1 MPELTGIS
9 CSTCGQAFA
18 NKRALAVHSRYCGC
32 DTISHNV
39 RDVLRHGRDNSS
51 SSLRK
56 TKIAR
61 TSRDSVS
68 AHDTAGHDNDQD
80 ELSVQTTETSQ
91 SSDFDY
97 ENLGEDTPSDAESLS
112 GVLDGLDSEISCEDP
127 NRTASINQNVRY
139 IPIHTRFQVKLEQIR
154 NKHRADQK
162 LFNEITDLIKE
173 FSTGSELSFS
183 STDLLNRKR
192 FLIGLEA
199 TFKTEKLR
207 PEYVSVKLL
216 DGTVGTVSVFDLE
229 EQIVSLLTDPNLM
242 QKKNLAPGLDIFTG
256 LETTCSDEYGEIH
269 TGKAWARAVAHHI
282 AKGSGDMPVGL
293 IIYGNKSHFDTH
305 GSLCVTPL
313 SFTLSIFSREARN
326 TKKFWRPMAYLP
338 NLDQD
343 VLDEND
349 DNEVS
354 VDVGPTT
361 SEDSLED
368 EQKCLAIALK
378 SLKAVHR
385 KGGFATTVLGR
396 KVKVRVWIHFICGD
410 THGNN
415 RWVAHFNSPGKLAMP
430 WRNCKCPYLT

>member
-1 MPELTGIS
+1 ML
-9 CSTCGQAFA
+9 
-18 NKRALAVHSRYCGC
+18 
-32 DTISHNV
+32 
-39 RDVLRHGRDNSS
+39 LRQ
-51 SSLRK
+51 

-61 TSRDSVS
+61 TSDDSNHATDPNIGSCFSVDS
-68 AHDTAGHDNDQD
+68 DPSLEIKHAMQASSPDDLFPTHDTADNDTG
-80 ELSVQTTETSQ
+80 EGEMSVQSAESSQ

-97 ENLGEDTPSDAESLS
+97 ENLEEDTPSDTESVPN
-112 GVLDGLDSEISCEDP
+112 VLDGLDFQNSCDDP
-127 NRTASINQNVRY
+127 NHNLNGGSHVNEHRPTSLTNQNDRY
-139 IPIHTRFQVKLEQIR
+139 IPSHTRFQVKLEQIR